1 MMLSP
6 DRVTLAVPD
15 VSTARRFYESTFG
28 AESVTIDDQV
38 DLDIHGTGRLQL
50 AESDGP
56 APSGFDGQ
64 VLIFIVDQPGEVEK
78 VLDTAVANGATV
90 VKPGKKALFAGF
102 SAVFRAPD
110 GAVWKLAAPNGKNTG
125 PVAETPRP
133 TETNV
138 LLGVVGAQAS
148 KSFYRALGMTVDRDY
163 GDKYVDFTVT
173 AGACRFG
180 VMRRRGL
187 AKDAGITDEG
197 AVTSTVFQHTVDSA
211 DAVDSLLAA
220 AETAGGRVTAK
231 AAPGSD
237 GYGGEFTD
245 LDGYRWKVTAG

>member
-6 DRVTLAVPD
+6 DQIILRTTE
-15 VSTARRFYESTFG
+15 VSTVRRFYEATFDIEG
-28 AESVTIDDQV
+28 AVADDHV
-38 DLDIHGTGRLQL
+38 DLDIHGKGRFRLTG
-50 AESDGP
+50 SDQP

-64 VLIFIVDQPGEVEK
+64 VLIFIVEQPGEVDK
-78 VLDTAVANGATV
+78 VLEAAVSNGATV
-90 VKPGKKALFAGF
+90 VKPGRKALFAGY

-110 GAVWKLAAPNGKNTG
+110 GSVWKLAAPTGKNTG
-125 PVAETPRP
+125 PVSDNPRP

-138 LLGVVGAQAS
+138 LLGVAAAQAS
-148 KSFYRALGMTVDRDY
+148 KTFYRTLGMVVDRDY
-163 GDKYVDFTVT
+163 GDKYVDFTIG

-187 AKDAGITDEG
+187 AKDVGIDDAGADC
-197 AVTSTVFQHTVDSA
+197 ATVFHHTADSREDVDT
-211 DAVDSLLAA
+211 LLAA

-231 AAPGSD
+231 PEGAH

-245 LDGYRWKVTAG
+245 LDGYHWMVTIE